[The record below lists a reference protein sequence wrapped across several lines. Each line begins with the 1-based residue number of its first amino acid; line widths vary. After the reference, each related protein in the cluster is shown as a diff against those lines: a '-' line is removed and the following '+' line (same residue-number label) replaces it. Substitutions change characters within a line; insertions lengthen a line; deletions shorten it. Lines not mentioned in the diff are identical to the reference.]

1 MHRAC
6 SVFTQFVP
14 KVGPKDKAFASWLLK
29 KSAVCITY
37 CFYKLFIIVDN
48 FMYFYEQAPCITS
61 TYNPQR
67 QLSATAAEPFLNGSS
82 GAYVEDM
89 YNAWLA
95 DPKAVHAVSFQNIFI
110 N

>member
-48 FMYFYEQAPCITS
+48 FMYFYE
-61 TYNPQR
+61 
-67 QLSATAAEPFLNGSS
+67 
-82 GAYVEDM
+82 
-89 YNAWLA
+89 
-95 DPKAVHAVSFQNIFI
+95 
-110 N
+110 